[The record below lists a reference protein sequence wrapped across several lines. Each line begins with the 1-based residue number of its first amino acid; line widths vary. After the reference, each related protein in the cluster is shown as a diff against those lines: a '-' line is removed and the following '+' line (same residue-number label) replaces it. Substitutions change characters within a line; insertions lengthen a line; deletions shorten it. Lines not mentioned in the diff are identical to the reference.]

1 LTLSCFQH
9 LGPHHNRR
17 QELEA
22 KTKEEEEMA
31 ARVEERVR
39 ARVDEAMASPEV
51 QNQIAARLKEER
63 AQLEQ
68 KVWFLFLPIGW
79 HYLYIVPFI
88 CGTCLT
94 DTHVVWLKVG
104 L

>member
-1 LTLSCFQH
+1 VTN
-9 LGPHHNRR
+9 GNPGRR

-39 ARVDEAMASPEV
+39 ARVEEAMASDEV
-51 QNQIAARLKEER
+51 QKQIAARLKEER

-68 KVWFLFLPIGW
+68 KVPLPI
-79 HYLYIVPFI
+79 I
-88 CGTCLT
+88 
-94 DTHVVWLKVG
+94 LKVG
-104 L
+104 AAELLSCFCSCQNTESPGKHERG